1 VTAAARRATLSA
13 RAAADAIGSSTMW
26 NADRYKQALDFAAR
40 AHGEQKV
47 PGTGAPYVVHL
58 CKVAMEVQCVVAFA
72 VAKDPSFDVD
82 LAVTAALLHD
92 CIEDAGV
99 AADDV
104 EAHFGRAVRDAVVAL
119 TKDAALPSDERMP
132 DALRRIR
139 AQPRAVW
146 AVKLADRITNL
157 ESPPPHWTLEKR
169 RRYRAEAVTI
179 RETLRGG
186 CAPLEERL
194 EEKIAAYAPFC
205 A

>member
-1 VTAAARRATLSA
+1 
-13 RAAADAIGSSTMW
+13 MW
-26 NADRYKQALDFAAR
+26 NADRYKHALDFAAR
-40 AHGEQKV
+40 AHGAQKV

-58 CKVAMEVQCVVAFA
+58 CKVAMEVQRAVVAA
-72 VAKDPSFDVD
+72 AGPSFDAD

-99 AADDV
+99 SADDV

-119 TKDAALPSDERMP
+119 TKDAALPADERMP

-186 CAPLEERL
+186 CPLLEERL